1 MAILRTPEE
10 RFENLPGYPFAPHY
24 STVTDPD
31 LGDIR
36 IHHVDEGPKDGPVA
50 LLMHGEPTWSYL
62 YRKMIPPL
70 VAAGVRCIAPDL
82 VGFGKSDKPSEK
94 SDYTYARHVRWM
106 SDWFT
111 GLGLTDVTLFC
122 QDWGSL
128 IGLRL
133 LTAFPDRFA
142 RVCVSN
148 GFLPTGDPAPGEA
161 FFRWQ
166 QMSQMIPDFDSGMF
180 VGLAGARP
188 VPDEVKAA
196 YNAPFPDE
204 SYKAGARAFPLLVP
218 ASKDDPEHIPNTQA
232 WTVLEAWTKPL
243 LTAFGDSD
251 PITAGADKQLQA
263 RVPGAKGQ
271 PHTIVEKA
279 GHFSQEDAGPELAE
293 ILARFM
299 GRG

>member
-1 MAILRTPEE
+1 MAILRTPDE
-10 RFENLPGYPFAPHY
+10 RFDNLPGYPFAPHY

-31 LGDIR
+31 LGPIR

-94 SDYTYARHVRWM
+94 ADYTYARHVRWM
-106 SDWFT
+106 SEWLT
-111 GLGLTDVTLFC
+111 GLGLTDITLFC

-188 VPDEVKAA
+188 VSDEVKAA

-218 ASKDDPEHIPNTQA
+218 ASKDDPEHGPNTAA
-232 WTVLEAWTKPL
+232 WRVLEAWEKPL

-263 RVPGAKGQ
+263 RVPGAMGQ
-271 PHTIVEKA
+271 PHTFVAKA
-279 GHFSQEDAGPELAE
+279 GHFSQEDAGEELAE
-293 ILARFM
+293 ILIRFM
-299 GRG
+299 GR

>member
-1 MAILRTPEE
+1 MAILRTPDE
-10 RFENLPGYPFAPHY
+10 RFDNLPGYPFAPHY
-24 STVTDPD
+24 STVADPD
-31 LGDIR
+31 LGPIR
-36 IHHVDEGPKDGPVA
+36 IHHLDEGPKDGPVA

-70 VAAGVRCIAPDL
+70 AAAGVRCIAPDL

-106 SDWFT
+106 SAWLT
-111 GLGLTDVTLFC
+111 GLGLTDITLFC

-188 VPDEVKAA
+188 VADEVKAA

-218 ASKDDPEHIPNTQA
+218 ASKDDPEHGPNTAA
-232 WTVLEAWTKPL
+232 WKVLEAWTKPL

-279 GHFSQEDAGPELAE
+279 GHFSQEDAGEELAA
-293 ILARFM
+293 ILIRFM